1 MTLTAVTPLAGRARC
16 VWRAWNC
23 ETHRM
28 TLIALSFV
36 FAISPTPYFT
46 SSIQLSM
53 THLDC
58 VDVLFLFRLSACTAL
73 ESRFTDTS
81 FY

>member
-46 SSIQLSM
+46 SSM

-58 VDVLFLFRLSACTAL
+58 VDVLFRFCFVCPLVQLSSLVLLILVSTK
-73 ESRFTDTS
+73 
-81 FY
+81 